1 MSDPVSRFFQRQGNS
16 AFATDYRLSALML
29 VLPLVLALYVD
40 TYFSNVWLFTLIY
53 AVLALASLILQKN
66 GFQLRYAQYR
76 KTLIFLIVANF
87 LIWVAIVI
95 NVPLDIDD
103 EIYEV
108 ICAVILLLAFVVKSI
123 GVNLSFSS
131 QYEEK

>member
-1 MSDPVSRFFQRQGNS
+1 
-16 AFATDYRLSALML
+16 ML

-66 GFQLRYAQYR
+66 VFQLRYAQYR